1 MSPTP
6 AGARGATPPDGAA
19 PGAPP
24 VVPRVAAGWRFA
36 VFVLASSVGVLGCR
50 AVIPAAAS
58 VLEAATGVR
67 LPAFVITLSIG
78 MLIGHWWTFRQAEP
92 GGWHKVMLDRSALTW
107 RAVLGGAALGGA
119 AVGVPSA
126 LLLAIGWLRLEPMP
140 AGNVLAS
147 AFFTLGLLVP
157 AALWEELVARGY
169 ALALLRERLG
179 ARAAIAITSV
189 AFGLM
194 HLENRGATVQSIALV
209 TLAGIF
215 LGSIVVA
222 MRSLYAAWSAHVA
235 WNFVMAGVMHTSVSG
250 LGMGTPS
257 YRTVDAGPDWAT
269 GGMWGPEAGLFA
281 GAGMLVAML
290 FLLRRRAAPG
300 EREGGD
306 GRTDA

>member
-1 MSPTP
+1 MSSADSSELRATP
-6 AGARGATPPDGAA
+6 APGEVSAR
-19 PGAPP
+19 PG
-24 VVPRVAAGWRFA
+24 VSTGWRFA

-50 AVIPAAAS
+50 AVIPAAAA
-58 VLEAATGVR
+58 VLEETTGVR

-92 GGWHKVMLDRSALTW
+92 GGWHKVMLDRSAFTW
-107 RAVLGGAALGGA
+107 KALAGGALLGAA

-126 LLLAIGWLRLEPMP
+126 LLLAIGWLKLEPMP
-140 AGNVLAS
+140 EGSLLSS
-147 AFFTLGLLVP
+147 AFFTLGILVP

-169 ALALLRERLG
+169 ALALLRERFG
-179 ARAAIAITSV
+179 ARVAIAVTSV

-194 HLENRGATVQSIALV
+194 HLENRGATFQSIALV

-250 LGMGTPS
+250 LGMGTPN

-290 FLLRRRAAPG
+290 FLLRRRNRPLQRDANG
-300 EREGGD
+300 

>member
-1 MSPTP
+1 MSSADSGELRATP
-6 AGARGATPPDGAA
+6 A
-19 PGAPP
+19 PGGPGGRP
-24 VVPRVAAGWRFA
+24 GVSVGWRFA

-50 AVIPAAAS
+50 AIIPAAAAL
-58 VLEAATGVR
+58 LEGATGVR

-92 GGWHKVMLDRSALTW
+92 GGWHKVMLDRSAFTW
-107 RAVLGGAALGGA
+107 RALGGGALLGA
-119 AVGVPSA
+119 ATVGVPSA
-126 LLLAIGWLRLEPMP
+126 LLLAIGWLKLEPMP
-140 AGNVLAS
+140 EGSLLTS
-147 AFFTLGLLVP
+147 AFFTLGLLAP

-169 ALALLRERLG
+169 ALALLRERFG
-179 ARAAIAITSV
+179 ARVAIVVTSV
-189 AFGLM
+189 VFGLM
-194 HLENRGATVQSIALV
+194 HLENRGATFQSIALV

-250 LGMGTPS
+250 LGMGTPN

-290 FLLRRRAAPG
+290 FLLRRRDRPG
-300 EREGGD
+300 QRGAGG

>member
-1 MSPTP
+1 MSS
-6 AGARGATPPDGAA
+6 ADSGER
-19 PGAPP
+19 
-24 VVPRVAAGWRFA
+24 RVAPAPRAGGERPRIPVAWRFA

-50 AVIPAAAS
+50 AVVPALAA
-58 VLEAATGVR
+58 VVEEATRVR
-67 LPAFVITLSIG
+67 LPSFVLTLSLG

-92 GGWHKVMLDRSALTW
+92 LGWQKVMLDRSALTW
-107 RAVLGGAALGGA
+107 RAVLGGAALGAA

-140 AGNVLAS
+140 PGSLLAS

-169 ALALLRERLG
+169 ALALLRERFG
-179 ARAAIAITSV
+179 ARAAIAVTSV

-250 LGMGTPS
+250 LGMGTPN
-257 YRTVDAGPDWAT
+257 YRTIDAGPDWAT
-269 GGMWGPEAGLFA
+269 GG
-281 GAGMLVAML
+281 
-290 FLLRRRAAPG
+290 
-300 EREGGD
+300 
-306 GRTDA
+306 